1 MKKYCKFTCFRY
13 WVHMSPSCQHVFF
26 AIIVQNL
33 MKLHLYVVQSCL
45 VVFSLVKV
53 IDGRKNVVK
62 FAILSSI
69 QTFGLKLE
77 TAQCIYYIF
86 GTSKLAVMACIDMRG
101 LKLTSKLAV
110 MACMDMRGLKLTSKL
125 AVMACWEPETDV
137 QTLHSPWIAII
148 RHCWREASLFR
159 C

>member
-1 MKKYCKFTCFRY
+1 
-13 WVHMSPSCQHVFF
+13 MSPSCQHVFF

-69 QTFGLKLE
+69 QTFSLKPRSGN
-77 TAQCIYYIF
+77 AY
-86 GTSKLAVMACIDMRG
+86 RG

-110 MACMDMRGLKLTSKL
+110 MARIDMRGLKLTSKL

-137 QTLHSPWIAII
+137 QTLHSP
-148 RHCWREASLFR
+148 
-159 C
+159 

>member
-1 MKKYCKFTCFRY
+1 
-13 WVHMSPSCQHVFF
+13 MSPSCQHVFF
-26 AIIVQNL
+26 AIIIVQNL

-77 TAQCIYYIF
+77 TAQ
-86 GTSKLAVMACIDMRG
+86 
-101 LKLTSKLAV
+101 
-110 MACMDMRGLKLTSKL
+110 
-125 AVMACWEPETDV
+125 W
-137 QTLHSPWIAII
+137 
-148 RHCWREASLFR
+148 
-159 C
+159 